1 MYISIMHLSV
11 PEFWRFL
18 QLFNAAAVVL
28 GRIGEDGRIIRE
40 FTDLGNKAKDAAS
53 EAMDAEATLGD
64 IPDEFLDPIQ
74 VRFDPLIVCLSR
86 GSQSL
91 FRVSDLSISL
101 CMITEQKKLW
111 MCASRINGF
120 DQTDYLKLKKN
131 ETDTYAADKPVKA
144 LSFFLCS
151 TL

>member
-1 MYISIMHLSV
+1 MCISIMHLSL

-91 FRVSDLSISL
+91 FRVSDLSISI
-101 CMITEQKKLW
+101 MH
-111 MCASRINGF
+111 
-120 DQTDYLKLKKN
+120 DH
-131 ETDTYAADKPVKA
+131 
-144 LSFFLCS
+144 
-151 TL
+151 